1 MAVLFNRRSSPAGRH
16 RVLGVKCGMDPV
28 LHALAP
34 LGLAA
39 ARGTALV
46 IDLDRGAPSY
56 PGSTS
61 LAALVASQPRLDD
74 LRPRRAGVAV
84 LPNGLASPRETA
96 DVVEALVSGWP
107 TVVFRLGTA
116 ADLPPSLEETPMITV
131 SPLLPGFLFP
141 TATGPAVYQAMSP
154 GPPPPV
160 RGIVLPP
167 LGRSHIYRMLGGRG
181 FPPRRW
187 VQAWQKVWSLPWR

>member
-1 MAVLFNRRSSPAGRH
+1 MLFNRKPSEPWRH
-16 RVLGVKCGMDPV
+16 RVLAVRCGSDPV

-46 IDLDRGAPSY
+46 VDLDRDAPSY

-61 LAALVASQPRLDD
+61 LAALVVSQPRLDD

-84 LPNGLASPRETA
+84 LPNGSASARETA
-96 DVVEALVSGWP
+96 EVVEALVSGWP
-107 TVVFRLGTA
+107 AVVFRLGVSN
-116 ADLPPSLEETPMITV
+116 DLPPSLTETPVIPV
-131 SPLLPGFLFP
+131 APLLPGFLHP
-141 TATGPAVYQAMSP
+141 PVTGPAVYQAMSA

-160 RGIVLPP
+160 RGIMLPP
-167 LGRSHIYRMLGGRG
+167 LGRSHIYRMLGGMG
-181 FPPRRW
+181 YPPRRW
-187 VQAWQKVWSLPWR
+187 VNAWEKAWSLSWR